1 MWKIQVLIALD
12 GMMMLQKIILHMYD
26 VGYFVAQDIWMMLLC
41 NCRWF
46 DHSLAKQV
54 YDVGN

>member
-26 VGYFVAQDIWMMLLC
+26 VGYFVE
-41 NCRWF
+41 
-46 DHSLAKQV
+46 
-54 YDVGN
+54 